1 VIFTKQEL
9 KKLLSDACHDSIISP
24 SVTYGLLIQILTWD
38 DDDPR
43 DINLD
48 DIDHLA
54 DFIAAHAD
62 SFLSELEKVIKKQSY
77 DEQNNQSEAYN

>member
-54 DFIAAHAD
+54 DFIA
-62 SFLSELEKVIKKQSY
+62 
-77 DEQNNQSEAYN
+77 